1 MASDKR
7 AARLGLLAAVAV
19 MLFSGIG
26 ARLWFLQTVEAQSL
40 QQVVDQRN
48 TSTVLLAPERGQI
61 FDHDGRLLAGN
72 EPIYNIAVGW
82 AAMSRPADRAAL
94 FSRLS
99 GWVGVPVEEMEARYD
114 SGNFDP
120 LRPLPIAEDVA
131 ENVVIALSERSED
144 FPGVTMVPSYR
155 RVYPYAPLAAHVVG
169 YMGAITEED
178 VDHYKQ
184 LGYDTSNRGE
194 EVGRAGVELEYETIL
209 HGEWGEIVYEVDSH
223 GSVVR
228 EISRKE
234 AVNGMDVQLSID
246 LDIQQYAER
255 LLQTQLRLKRAFTAP
270 NPVVKKPDG
279 TLQPM
284 SLNHGPR
291 VYYEAPA
298 GSVIAMNHQTG
309 QIMAMASYP
318 TFDNRWFSQDISGSE
333 FRELF
338 EIRSDSPDCGDEGQ
352 PVCPLDP
359 DRSSLTNR
367 AIQGQYNMGSTFKV
381 FVAWS
386 ALHTGLISA
395 DQYITDSGT
404 YKAETIPDDVCAQGI
419 KCVWRN
425 SFCTG
430 INGPCRYGAINMQL
444 SLAVSSDVYYYRLGE
459 QFFVSPGTNHLLL
472 QDELRNFGFGAET
485 GIDLPY
491 EFDGR
496 IPDHETKKAL
506 VDSGVLAKNEEPR
519 VLLGDVIN
527 LAIGQGLLAA
537 TPMQLA
543 VGYGAFANGGYVM
556 MPRVVEAIYEPNT
569 PTHPSQPGF
578 VDLNRAVV
586 HERMVPKGRNIP
598 MEFAEPV
605 VNGIRQNITGP
616 GTASNST
623 TAEELFDVNW
633 SEPQAPPIAG
643 KTGTAQG
650 RFSFPW
656 NDSSV
661 FAGSSQDSTR
671 PWTVVSYLE
680 KAGFGSLGSAPV
692 VKCMFLAMSGITALD
707 PVAIAEPLDPS
718 QDMAAQPQPPL
729 TDLSC
734 MESTNAHTIYPGPVQ
749 TGRPPD

>member
-48 TSTVLLAPERGQI
+48 TSTVLIAPERGQI

-144 FPGVTMVPSYR
+144 FPGVTMVLSYR

-279 TLQPM
+279 TLQADVAQ
-284 SLNHGPR
+284 PR
-291 VYYEAPA
+291 TACVLRGA
-298 GSVIAMNHQTG
+298 GR
-309 QIMAMASYP
+309 
-318 TFDNRWFSQDISGSE
+318 F
-333 FRELF
+333 
-338 EIRSDSPDCGDEGQ
+338 GDRDE
-352 PVCPLDP
+352 PP
-359 DRSSLTNR
+359 DRSDHGDGQLPDVRQPVVQPGHQWRQVRR
-367 AIQGQYNMGSTFKV
+367 AVRDPQRQPGLRRRGPTGVPAGPRSVVADQPGDPGPVQHGFDVQGVRRLVGPAHRPDQRRPVHHRQRDVQGRDDRRTTSAPRASSACGATRSARGSTGR
-381 FVAWS
+381 A
-386 ALHTGLISA
+386 AT
-395 DQYITDSGT
+395 
-404 YKAETIPDDVCAQGI
+404 
-419 KCVWRN
+419 
-425 SFCTG
+425 
-430 INGPCRYGAINMQL
+430 GAINMQL

-496 IPDHETKKAL
+496 IPDHETKKADL
-506 VDSGVLAKNEEPR
+506 VDSGVLAEERRTTGPPR
-519 VLLGDVIN
+519 RRDQPGDRPGP
-527 LAIGQGLLAA
+527 AGGDADAARRRLLARSPTAA
-537 TPMQLA
+537 T
-543 VGYGAFANGGYVM
+543 
-556 MPRVVEAIYEPNT
+556 
-569 PTHPSQPGF
+569 
-578 VDLNRAVV
+578 
-586 HERMVPKGRNIP
+586 
-598 MEFAEPV
+598 
-605 VNGIRQNITGP
+605 
-616 GTASNST
+616 
-623 TAEELFDVNW
+623 
-633 SEPQAPPIAG
+633 
-643 KTGTAQG
+643 
-650 RFSFPW
+650 
-656 NDSSV
+656 
-661 FAGSSQDSTR
+661 
-671 PWTVVSYLE
+671 
-680 KAGFGSLGSAPV
+680 
-692 VKCMFLAMSGITALD
+692 
-707 PVAIAEPLDPS
+707 
-718 QDMAAQPQPPL
+718 
-729 TDLSC
+729 
-734 MESTNAHTIYPGPVQ
+734 
-749 TGRPPD
+749 

>member
-1 MASDKR
+1 M
-7 AARLGLLAAVAV
+7 
-19 MLFSGIG
+19 
-26 ARLWFLQTVEAQSL
+26 
-40 QQVVDQRN
+40 
-48 TSTVLLAPERGQI
+48 
-61 FDHDGRLLAGN
+61 
-72 EPIYNIAVGW
+72 
-82 AAMSRPADRAAL
+82 
-94 FSRLS
+94 
-99 GWVGVPVEEMEARYD
+99 
-114 SGNFDP
+114 
-120 LRPLPIAEDVA
+120 
-131 ENVVIALSERSED
+131 
-144 FPGVTMVPSYR
+144 
-155 RVYPYAPLAAHVVG
+155 
-169 YMGAITEED
+169 
-178 VDHYKQ
+178 
-184 LGYDTSNRGE
+184 
-194 EVGRAGVELEYETIL
+194 
-209 HGEWGEIVYEVDSH
+209 
-223 GSVVR
+223 
-228 EISRKE
+228 
-234 AVNGMDVQLSID
+234 
-246 LDIQQYAER
+246 
-255 LLQTQLRLKRAFTAP
+255 
-270 NPVVKKPDG
+270 
-279 TLQPM
+279 
-284 SLNHGPR
+284 
-291 VYYEAPA
+291 
-298 GSVIAMNHQTG
+298 
-309 QIMAMASYP
+309 
-318 TFDNRWFSQDISGSE
+318 
-333 FRELF
+333 
-338 EIRSDSPDCGDEGQ
+338 
-352 PVCPLDP
+352 CPLDP

-586 HERMVPKGRNIP
+586 HERMVPEGRTIP

-633 SEPQAPPIAG
+633 SEPEAPPIAG